1 MTNFH
6 FIGTVSRGLRT
17 AIEQQYVLLNYYISV
32 NGYMATLY
40 SIIMD
45 LFSGQ

>member
-6 FIGTVSRGLRT
+6 LIVTVSRGLRT

-32 NGYMATLY
+32 NGNMAKLY
-40 SIIMD
+40 FVTMD

>member
-1 MTNFH
+1 MTKFH
-6 FIGTVSRGLRT
+6 FIVTVSRGLRT
-17 AIEQQYVLLNYYISV
+17 AIEQQYVVLNYYISA
-32 NGYMATLY
+32 NGNMAKLY

>member
-6 FIGTVSRGLRT
+6 FIVTVSRCLRT

-32 NGYMATLY
+32 NGYMAKLY
-40 SIIMD
+40 SIIID